1 VPLPLLLLLLP
12 QFNPAMNPWKSSAV
26 RAYMQAYYAAA
37 LKWLQGGA
45 PGGKWRVRGVFAWNL
60 VSWDVQ
66 GVHPLSYA
74 GDGGSF
80 KGEQVRCAA
89 RLLQGQLQ
97 LRGWKCGGVV

>member
-1 VPLPLLLLLLP
+1 LLLL
-12 QFNPAMNPWKSSAV
+12 QFNPAMNPWKSPGI

-37 LKWLQGGA
+37 LQWLQRGA
-45 PGGKWRVRGVFAWNL
+45 VGAKWRVKGVFAWNL

-80 KGEQVRCAA
+80 KGEHADAA
-89 RLLQGQLQ
+89 ALLVPTMAPLF
-97 LRGWKCGGVV
+97 LTVKCEVHC

>member
-1 VPLPLLLLLLP
+1 LLLL
-12 QFNPAMNPWKSSAV
+12 QFNPVLNPWKSPSI

-37 LKWLQGGA
+37 LQWLQRGA
-45 PGGKWRVRGVFAWNL
+45 VGAKWRVKGVFAWNL

-80 KGEQVRCAA
+80 KGEQA
-89 RLLQGQLQ
+89 LQHQQ
-97 LRGWKCGGVV
+97 Q

>member
-1 VPLPLLLLLLP
+1 LLLP
-12 QFNPAMNPWKSSAV
+12 QFNPAMNPWKSPSI

-37 LKWLQGGA
+37 LQWLQRGA
-45 PGGKWRVRGVFAWNL
+45 VGAKWRVKGVFAWNL

-80 KGEQVRCAA
+80 KGEHWQTWQHMCTNNGTV
-89 RLLQGQLQ
+89 LLTLTCGVHCW
-97 LRGWKCGGVV
+97 LRV